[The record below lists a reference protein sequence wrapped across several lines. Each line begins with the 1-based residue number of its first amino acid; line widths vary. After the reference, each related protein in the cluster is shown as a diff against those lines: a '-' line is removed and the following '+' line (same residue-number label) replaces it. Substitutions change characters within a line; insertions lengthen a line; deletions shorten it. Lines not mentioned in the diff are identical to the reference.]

1 MINKKISLLKNLEP
15 VTSVLLIFA
24 TLLALI
30 ISNSSSKG
38 FYDNLFFNT
47 YIVENF
53 NIHSFVNDF
62 LMSLFFL
69 LAGLE
74 IKEEVLYGSL
84 SSLKK
89 ASFPVIASL
98 GGVIVPAIIYTYFNL
113 NSKYMAGVCIP
124 ISTDI
129 AFSIGIYFLFSRY
142 LEPSM
147 KMFLLSL
154 AVVDDLISMI
164 LIGIVYS
171 SKLNLFYLFL
181 ALIILIF
188 IYLGNKFYRIETT
201 IFYLLMG
208 LLLWYFVHLSGIHS
222 TLSGILLA
230 IVIPT
235 KPYKKRFS
243 TSYYIQ
249 KHFRL
254 INNLIIIPLF
264 AFANTGISINS
275 NLNLTSF
282 PTVFLGIYLGLL
294 LGKPLGIIL
303 FTYLSNLL
311 GITRKPHDLNW
322 TSIFLSS
329 IICSIGFTMSILV
342 SEIAFINNEE
352 LMAIAR
358 ICILITSF
366 TSIILSSLFIKTF
379 KELHILRKT

>member
-188 IYLGNKFYRIETT
+188 IYLGNKFYRIEST

-249 KHFRL
+249 KYFQL

>member
-47 YIVENF
+47 YIAKNF

-171 SKLNLFYLFL
+171 SKLNL
-181 ALIILIF
+181 
-188 IYLGNKFYRIETT
+188 
-201 IFYLLMG
+201 FYLLMG

-329 IICSIGFTMSILV
+329 IICSIGFTMCILV

>member
-1 MINKKISLLKNLEP
+1 M
-15 VTSVLLIFA
+15 
-24 TLLALI
+24 
-30 ISNSSSKG
+30 
-38 FYDNLFFNT
+38 
-47 YIVENF
+47 
-53 NIHSFVNDF
+53 
-62 LMSLFFL
+62 
-69 LAGLE
+69 
-74 IKEEVLYGSL
+74 YGSL

>member
-47 YIVENF
+47 YIAKNF

-181 ALIILIF
+181 FLIILIF